1 MTFKPAHKDTDTPP
15 GQIVNSVSVPET
27 PRSKTISSIID
38 RVMRSE
44 APPNF
49 WHSEEK
55 APKKKLTFDEWS
67 DLNQKEIEKYPCST
81 EYGGDVWYL
90 LEFTWKAAQENA

>member
-15 GQIVNSVSVPET
+15 GQIVNPID
-27 PRSKTISSIID
+27 RSKTIGGIID

-44 APPNF
+44 APPNW

-55 APKKKLTFDEWS
+55 PVKQKLTFEQWLHQSSFVVPDEG
-67 DLNQKEIEKYPCST
+67 T
-81 EYGGDVWYL
+81 YL
-90 LEFTWKAAQENA
+90 WLKDCWKAAQENV

>member
-15 GQIVNSVSVPET
+15 GQIVNPIE
-27 PRSKTISSIID
+27 RSKTIGGIVD

-44 APPNF
+44 ALPI
-49 WHSEEK
+49 
-55 APKKKLTFDEWS
+55 KKKLTFDEWS

-81 EYGGDVWYL
+81 EYGGDLWYL
-90 LEFTWKAAQENA
+90 LEFTWKAAQENV